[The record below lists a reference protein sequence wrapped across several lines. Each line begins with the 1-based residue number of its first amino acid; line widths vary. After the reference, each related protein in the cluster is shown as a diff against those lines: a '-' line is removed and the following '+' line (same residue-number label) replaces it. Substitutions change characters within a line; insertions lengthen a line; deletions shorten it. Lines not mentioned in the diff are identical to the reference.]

1 MSFSQRQGLK
11 PVKSAIQI
19 DSMDDA
25 LRNGLWNALGEA
37 FWGIAP
43 ELQPYYRSI
52 DNLDIEPLVR
62 ALWRDFYKEAID
74 TLADSWETV
83 YKGLRD
89 RFYSCSWNEVY
100 DFIEFMHTARVQL
113 PDGSLQRRRYQF
125 VRLCNAI
132 LAREVSGYRFVNGL
146 ITPITSDEEINAIEH
161 ALHNT
166 QPLRPVQT
174 HLQQALALLADRS
187 APDYRNSI
195 KESISAV
202 ESISKMIANM
212 PKATL
217 GPALSAV
224 EKKVPLHANLKEGFH
239 KLYGFTSD
247 ASGIRHAL
255 MDEPNLDVEDAKFML
270 VACSGFI
277 NYLLVK
283 ADKAGITL

>member
-11 PVKSAIQI
+11 SIKNVIQI
-19 DSMDDA
+19 DSMDDD
-25 LRNGLWNALGEA
+25 LRNSLWNILH
-37 FWGIAP
+37 
-43 ELQPYYRSI
+43 ELYW
-52 DNLDIEPLVR
+52 DNLPDPRGSYTTASETLLYQLFASI
-62 ALWRDFYKEAID
+62 WRDYFKVRVD
-74 TLADSWETV
+74 SMPRSWEYV
-83 YKGLRD
+83 HNELLSYFFRAE
-89 RFYSCSWNEVY
+89 WNEVY
-100 DFIEFMHTARVQL
+100 DFIEFIANEETLIKGFDTKLHGEVLM
-113 PDGSLQRRRYQF
+113 D
-125 VRLCNAI
+125 LCNVI
-132 LAREVSGYRFVNGL
+132 FAREVAGYRFVSYL
-146 ITPITSDEEINAIEH
+146 ITPVTSEEEIDAIEN
-161 ALHNT
+161 ALRNT
-166 QPLRPVQT
+166 QPMLPVQT

-202 ESISKMIANM
+202 ESISKMIAQM

-224 EKKVPLHANLKEGFH
+224 EKKIPLHATLKEGFH

-255 MDEPNLDVEDAKFML
+255 MDEPNLDIEDAKFML

-283 ADKAGITL
+283 AAKVGISL